1 MANNV
6 STRVL
11 LLLVA
16 VLAAS
21 LVGLVT
27 GWISWALDPSV
38 GKALLAGGGAFGA
51 TLIVLLT
58 AINFVLKREA

>member
-1 MANNV
+1 MGNNV
-6 STRVL
+6 ATRVL

-16 VLAAS
+16 VMAAS
-21 LVGLVT
+21 LFGLVT

-51 TLIVLLT
+51 TLVVLLS
-58 AINFVLKREA
+58 AINFVLRREA